1 MVLPDNQV
9 KAHRTVE
16 AFTLPKC
23 QSLLIGRINRP
34 KLTSGK
40 GSHVPKI
47 VPLQDIKISH
57 MDMRESKKSS
67 VKKIAIFFFFFYP
80 LHRQQIKK
88 QKKNKK

>member
-47 VPLQDIKISH
+47 APLQDIKISH

-67 VKKIAIFFFFFYP
+67 VFFYP
-80 LHRQQIKK
+80 QRRQQIKK
-88 QKKNKK
+88 QNKK